1 MYTDGQLN
9 PQYQAL
15 ISNDTDIV
23 MLMRQLDAMGIDCR
37 ALINNIASMLAG
49 GGNDDGEEGGEVAP
63 VDPQMIVMMA
73 LAKLQE
79 SGITVQELMEMSEDS
94 GIDIQK
100 LIIDLIVYLSEQPE
114 EPVVDEPTEE
124 PVVEQGGDEVLEAP
138 AKRAARLVKALD
150 KSANPVVNYELQ
162 LREWLGDYLK
172 K

>member
-15 ISNDTDIV
+15 ISQDTDIV

-37 ALINNIASMLAG
+37 TLINNIASMLAG
-49 GGNDDGEEGGEVAP
+49 GGNGDGEEGGEVAP
-63 VDPQMIVMMA
+63 VDPQMIVMLA

-79 SGITVQELMEMSEDS
+79 SGISEQELMEMSEDS

-100 LIIDLIVYLSEQPE
+100 LIIDLIAYLSEQ
-114 EPVVDEPTEE
+114 PVVDEPTEE

-162 LREWLGDYLK
+162 LREWLGDYLRK
-172 K
+172 

>member
-1 MYTDGQLN
+1 
-9 PQYQAL
+9 
-15 ISNDTDIV
+15 
-23 MLMRQLDAMGIDCR
+23 MLMRQLDAMGFDCR
-37 ALINNIASMLAG
+37 ALIKNVVALMSG
-49 GGNDDGEEGGEVAP
+49 SGSGEEGEGSEVAP
-63 VDPQMIVMMA
+63 VDPQMIVMLA

-79 SGITVQELMEMSEDS
+79 SGISEQELMEMSEDS

-100 LIIDLIVYLSEQPE
+100 LIIDLIVYLSEQSE

-124 PVVEQGGDEVLEAP
+124 PVVEQGGEEVLEAP

>member
-1 MYTDGQLN
+1 
-9 PQYQAL
+9 
-15 ISNDTDIV
+15 
-23 MLMRQLDAMGIDCR
+23 
-37 ALINNIASMLAG
+37 MLAG
-49 GGNDDGEEGGEVAP
+49 GGNGDGEEGGEVAP

-79 SGITVQELMEMSEDS
+79 SGITAQELMEMSEDS

-100 LIIDLIVYLSEQPE
+100 LIIDLIAYLSEQP
-114 EPVVDEPTEE
+114 EE